1 MFSLRKTALIG
12 LSVSAIALSG
22 CLSSG
27 SSGSSNPVSTPEPLT
42 EQQQRINDGFFFVDD
57 SVVDDFEPLAG
68 IETER
73 FAG

>member
-27 SSGSSNPVSTPEPLT
+27 SSGSSRQNP
-42 EQQQRINDGFFFVDD
+42 
-57 SVVDDFEPLAG
+57 
-68 IETER
+68 
-73 FAG
+73 